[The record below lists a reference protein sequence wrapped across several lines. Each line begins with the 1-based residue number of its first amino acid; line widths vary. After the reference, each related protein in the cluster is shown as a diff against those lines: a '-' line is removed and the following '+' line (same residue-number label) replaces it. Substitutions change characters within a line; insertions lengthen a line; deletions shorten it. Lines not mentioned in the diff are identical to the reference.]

1 MNGCDVFVKL
11 TVSLFKICYTNEYN
25 SNYKGMF
32 TNPSSTNNQTRIKWK
47 LHRKSRLAVFKYPVV
62 LYIFHC
68 IFTFMTSIYVSSSLF
83 VLVYLTEGN
92 SKFLQEKT
100 KMFIFSLYAV
110 LPVCVN
116 DQPNAYFC
124 INVVCIKGCC
134 TA

>member
-1 MNGCDVFVKL
+1 MNITQIIREC
-11 TVSLFKICYTNEYN
+11 SLILPPPTTKQESNE
-25 SNYKGMF
+25 NYIEKADLQF
-32 TNPSSTNNQTRIKWK
+32 LDIT
-47 LHRKSRLAVFKYPVV
+47 VV

>member
-32 TNPSSTNNQTRIKWK
+32 TNPPSTNNQTRIKWK
-47 LHRKSRLAVFKYPVV
+47 LHRKSRLAVFRYHCSA
-62 LYIFHC
+62 LYFSLHFYIFD
-68 IFTFMTSIYVSSSLF
+68 IYLCQFILF
-83 VLVYLTEGN
+83 VLVYLTEGI

-100 KMFIFSLYAV
+100 KTFILSLYPV

-124 INVVCIKGCC
+124 INVVCIRGF